1 MKKLSIRL
9 LPGMLCL
16 FAASL
21 PALATPSDAPY
32 AIARRHALGGAGG
45 WDYLSL
51 AAAAH
56 RVYIARDDRVMVVDA
71 ASGKLVGEVPGMQ
84 HAHGVALQPDA
95 HKAFVSNGRGDDVS
109 IVDTQTLKV
118 TGHIAVSGKNPDAIL
133 FDSASGH
140 LLTMN
145 GRTNDISVIDAQAG
159 KELSTIAVPGRPEFA
174 VADGKGMLYLN
185 LEDKHALAQV
195 DLKAGKVTAVW
206 TLAPCEGPTGLAM
219 DIAQHRLFSAC
230 DNGWVIV
237 TDAGDGHQVAKIE
250 VGKGPDAVIYD
261 AARHRVLSS
270 GGDEGLLSVVAQDD
284 ADHYRLLANVPT
296 QKSARTMALDPASH
310 EVYLVAAAVHEKGKP
325 VEGFTLLV
333 AAPH

>member
-1 MKKLSIRL
+1 MKKPSIRL
-9 LPGMLCL
+9 LPGVVLL
-16 FAASL
+16 FASL
-21 PALATPSDAPY
+21 SALAAPAGTPY
-32 AIARRHALGGAGG
+32 EIARRYALGGAGG

-51 AAAAH
+51 DSTAH
-56 RVYIARDDRVMVVDA
+56 RVYIARDDRVMVMDT
-71 ASGKLVGEVPGMQ
+71 ASCKLVGEVPGMQ
-84 HAHGVALQPDA
+84 HAHGVALLPSA
-95 HKAFVSNGRGDDVS
+95 HQAFVSNGRGDNVS
-109 IVDTQTLKV
+109 VVDTQTLQV

-133 FDSASGH
+133 FDGASGH

-145 GRTNDISVIDAQAG
+145 GHSNTISVIDAQAG

-185 LEDKHALAQV
+185 LEDKNALARV

-219 DIAQHRLFSAC
+219 DVAHQRLFSTC

-237 TDAGDGHQVAKIE
+237 TDAGNGHQVAKVE

-261 AARHRVLSS
+261 AASHRVLSS
-270 GGDEGLLSVVAQDD
+270 GGDDGLLSVIAQDD

-310 EVYLVAAAVHEKGKP
+310 EVYLAAAVAHEKGKP
-325 VEGFTLLV
+325 VEGFTILV